1 MTVDNSDEIVRL
13 LIMQMRGTALDTQAD
28 AIRELGEAGFAPA
41 RIAELLGTSRGTVDV
56 TLARAK
62 QKKRG
67 AGGTPQ
73 KGSRGGKKGE

>member
-1 MTVDNSDEIVRL
+1 MDKQDEIVRL
-13 LIMQMRGTALDTQAD
+13 LIMQMRGAAFETQAD

-62 QKKRG
+62 KRG
-67 AGGTPQ
+67 GGAAR
-73 KGSRGGKKGE
+73 KGARSE

>member
-1 MTVDNSDEIVRL
+1 VDSQDEIVRL
-13 LIMQMRGTALDTQAD
+13 LIMQMRGTTFETQAD

-62 QKKRG
+62 RKKRG
-67 AGGTPQ
+67 
-73 KGSRGGKKGE
+73 GSRRMTKGDTTGGPNG

>member
-1 MTVDNSDEIVRL
+1 MDKQDEIVRL
-13 LIMQMRGTALDTQAD
+13 LIMQMRGTTFDTQAD

-62 QKKRG
+62 QKKKGGG
-67 AGGTPQ
+67 AAR
-73 KGSRGGKKGE
+73 KG

>member
-1 MTVDNSDEIVRL
+1 VTVDKQDEIVRL
-13 LIMQMRGTALDTQAD
+13 LLMQMRGTTFETQAD
-28 AIRELGEAGFAPA
+28 VIRELGEAGFPPA

-67 AGGTPQ
+67 GAAG
-73 KGSRGGKKGE
+73 KSSKGGKHGE